1 MSNYILLA
9 VSILLSLIPAGLA
22 TYRISKLLIEDVIF
36 ERPRE
41 AIFRRFPPESTK
53 TGYFFTCYWCTSM
66 WVATL
71 LTIGFILIPSV
82 MLFIC
87 LPFAISAIVGI
98 LSER

>member
-1 MSNYILLA
+1 MTDYITLAIAILLTLPA
-9 VSILLSLIPAGLA
+9 AGLA
-22 TYRISKLLIEDVIF
+22 TYRISKLVVEDVVF
-36 ERPRE
+36 ETPRE

-53 TGYFFTCYWCTSM
+53 IGYFFTCYWCTGM

-87 LPFAISAIVGI
+87 LPFAISAIAGI

>member
-1 MSNYILLA
+1 MNEYVVLA
-9 VSILLSLIPAGLA
+9 IAILLSLPAASLA

-71 LTIGFILIPSV
+71 LTLGFILIPSV

-87 LPFAISAIVGI
+87 LPFAISAIAGL